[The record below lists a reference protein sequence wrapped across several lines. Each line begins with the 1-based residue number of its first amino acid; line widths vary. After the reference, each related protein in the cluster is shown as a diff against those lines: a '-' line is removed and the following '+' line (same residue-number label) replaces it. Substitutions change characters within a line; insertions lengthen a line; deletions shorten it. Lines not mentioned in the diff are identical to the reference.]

1 MPRPIRARIIYRN
14 PCCRRFEPVPASDVR
29 INLTMDYFIR
39 VSDGLLF
46 KRTKDIST
54 GRAYDWYNVGKL
66 RNSGFEFDLN
76 VKLIQKKDWY
86 WDMSVNGYTYA
97 NKMLNLPDEYKV
109 SGMPNGNQR
118 IYEGKDIYRWE
129 MRQFAGLDEKGNS
142 LWYMDRDLT
151 DGEGNVVGVEKV
163 TTGDATEATQYLL
176 VLIHCHVITEVVE
189 TELVIRDIGDITV
202 IGGLTLLGGHGVQ
215 HHTDA

>member
-1 MPRPIRARIIYRN
+1 
-14 PCCRRFEPVPASDVR
+14 
-29 INLTMDYFIR
+29 MDYFIR

-109 SGMPNGNQR
+109 SGMPNGISR
-118 IYEGKDIYRWE
+118 TVR
-129 MRQFAGLDEKGNS
+129 AT
-142 LWYMDRDLT
+142 LWAWRKSRPAMLPRPRST
-151 DGEGNVVGVEKV
+151 CWRR
-163 TTGDATEATQYLL
+163 ARFPISRA
-176 VLIHCHVITEVVE
+176 
-189 TELVIRDIGDITV
+189 
-202 IGGLTLLGGHGVQ
+202 
-215 HHTDA
+215 A